1 MVEHLFNEQIKS
13 IQSDGDT
20 EFKSLGSLLTKEG
33 VLNKLT
39 YSYALKHN
47 DVVECWH
54 RYIVECDLGLLY
66 IDYMPKCYWPYVMS
80 TTTYFLN
87 KLPSKVLSSFSPFKV
102 LFCKVSDYSLWKVF
116 GLIVFSI

>member
-47 DVVECWH
+47 DVVEC
-54 RYIVECDLGLLY
+54 
-66 IDYMPKCYWPYVMS
+66 
-80 TTTYFLN
+80 
-87 KLPSKVLSSFSPFKV
+87 
-102 LFCKVSDYSLWKVF
+102 
-116 GLIVFSI
+116 